1 MIGST
6 RAVLAMGLGLF
17 GVGCLVGPLLA
28 QQRPDGD
35 VRKVA
40 ANTPPPPQQAASKPP
55 PTAVIGTVDIENVFK
70 NYDKFKFQREEFSA
84 AALAKHKELMALQA
98 QGKEEVD
105 KLQKM
110 VPNSVDAKKIEN
122 TLTQLK
128 AQIDAGKEQAQRDFA
143 LRETEMLIATYK
155 EVHAMVARVA
165 EFKGMTYVLKV
176 SNNPIAATNPDS
188 AMAEMGK
195 TVLYSDPR
203 SDITRDVIHN
213 LNREYKAAGGVAPKE
228 KGTAAA
234 APDAP
239 APAPASGAASRPT
252 GR

>member
-1 MIGST
+1 MIRST
-6 RAVLAMGLGLF
+6 RAVLAIGLGLF
-17 GVGCLVGPLLA
+17 GMGCLVGPSLA
-28 QQRPDGD
+28 EQRPDGD

-40 ANTPPPPQQAASKPP
+40 ANNAPQQPAPKPP
-55 PTAVIGTVDIENVFK
+55 PAALIGTVDIENVFK

-98 QGKEEVD
+98 QGKEESE

-128 AQIDAGKEQAQRDFA
+128 AQIDAGREQAQRDFA

-155 EVHAMVARVA
+155 EVQAMVARVA
-165 EFKGMTYVLKV
+165 EFKALTYVVKV

-228 KGTAAA
+228 KTAAA
-234 APDAP
+234 AAPPEAPAAAP
-239 APAPASGAASRPT
+239 APAARPAAR
-252 GR
+252 